1 MPPIEALTEQSLR
14 EYGLLGTVVVL
25 SLIFGIVFYWRR
37 PPAPQ
42 HASPMQAVE
51 DKSKL
56 IPLILEETRANG
68 RGVRE
73 ALARLDHMETR
84 LERMQTLGEII
95 KDRQTRG

>member
-68 RGVRE
+68 RHLRE
-73 ALARLDHMETR
+73 ISDHLEDVQVR

-95 KDRQTRG
+95 KDRQMR